1 MMNKMTALL
10 TLGSALLMSTIAN
23 GAVDLSNPVGESD
36 AAFEQRMAW
45 FNEARFGMFIHWGAY
60 SVLSGEWQ
68 GKPVPKYAEWIRHYG
83 KISKADY
90 REVCEQFQPDQ
101 FDADAW
107 IRSARDAG
115 MKYFVI
121 TTKHHDGFCLWDS
134 AYTDYDIKD
143 LAGLDFDPLAEL
155 SAACKKYGVRFGTY
169 YSIIDWEYPTK
180 GAEFSRGEGKAKYF
194 QYMKDQIR
202 ELIEKYDTDILWFD
216 GDWKK
221 WWTLEDG
228 AELYAYIRELKPSI
242 IINNRVSKRSD
253 FERDFGT
260 PEQATPGMDL
270 GYDWEAC
277 WTINDTWGFRKTDT
291 NWKSTQQLVEK
302 LSDIVSKG
310 GNLLLNVGPK
320 PDGAFPEASTEQLL
334 EMGQWMQVAREGI
347 YGTDSSEIPQPSWGR
362 LTQKGQ
368 ALYLHVF
375 NWPADGKLVLSEVNI
390 QATRASLLGAT
401 EQGLRVISGEKS
413 VEIILPGQ
421 KPAGLVPMIRLE
433 FDGEIKALGK
443 RDNLALKEGDI
454 YMTAEQAVVSG
465 QGPLRLTGQEN
476 QSLELWRSPR
486 NQARWEFENV
496 SADAVYDIELIYA
509 LDPAQAGSEFL
520 LTCGAVELSGK
531 VPATSDWNDYQTLKV
546 GEIAVP
552 GVGRA
557 AITLTKKGGRT
568 SLFNLR
574 AIIMRKR

>member
-10 TLGSALLMSTIAN
+10 TLGSALLMSTTAN

-68 GKPVPKYAEWIRHYG
+68 GKPVPKYAEWIRHYA

-107 IRSARDAG
+107 VRSARDAG

-155 SAACKKYGVRFGTY
+155 SAACKKYGIRFGTY

-242 IINNRVSKRSD
+242 IINNRVSKRSE

-334 EMGQWMQVAREGI
+334 EMGQWMQVAGEGI

-375 NWPADGKLVLSEVNI
+375 NWPADGKLVLSDVKM
-390 QATRASLLGAT
+390 QATRASLLGET
-401 EQGLRVISGEKS
+401 EQGLRVISGEQS
-413 VEIILPGQ
+413 VEIILPEQ
-421 KPAGLVPMIRLE
+421 KPTGLVPMIRLE
-433 FDGEIKALGK
+433 FEGEIEAS
-443 RDNLALKEGDI
+443 REMDTLALKEGDV
-454 YMTAEQAVVSG
+454 YLTAEQAVISG
-465 QGPLRLTGQEN
+465 KGSLRLSGKEKKN
-476 QSLELWRSPR
+476 LGYWRS
-486 NQARWEFENV
+486 NQKLATWEFENV
-496 SADAVYDIELIYA
+496 SSDAVYDIELIYA
-509 LDPAQAGSEFL
+509 LDPVDAGAKFL
-520 LTCGAVELSGK
+520 LKCGASELSGK
-531 VPATSDWNDYQTLKV
+531 APATGSWDDYQTRKV

-552 GVGRA
+552 GVGRTA
-557 AITLTKKGGRT
+557 VSLMKKDGT
-568 SLFNLR
+568 TLFNLR
-574 AIIMRKR
+574 AIILRKR